1 MRFADPF
8 NATVFD
14 LLDRF
19 NPEPS
24 EIPSA
29 VGRSRM
35 YSCTWRI
42 PQDGKNGIVI
52 FGEMKK

>member
-19 NPEPS
+19 NPELS
-24 EIPSA
+24 ESLPLSGGPGCIA
-29 VGRSRM
+29 AL
-35 YSCTWRI
+35 
-42 PQDGKNGIVI
+42 
-52 FGEMKK
+52 GEYRRTKKMGL